1 MFKTSEAK
9 IFGHHSS
16 YEPNICV
23 QHRHYRN
30 ISIKHGWE
38 SQAVQNIQIFFFFQ
52 SHLKR
57 TIFLASHAF
66 KSFISIIFG
75 HHKQVS
81 NVRSNHSNR
90 TLLEI
95 RVQTTI
101 TFRGFEDQGQ
111 VQNILR
117 FFFFFGNHWLVS
129 IRTFAFK
136 YFEINKFLNELLN
149 PLTFQKM
156 FYWLLWC
163 QNMLFSSRSEA
174 HFETQALTS

>member
-1 MFKTSEAK
+1 MMFKTSEAK

-117 FFFFFGNHWLVS
+117 FFFFWQSLTSFDSNIRFQIFRNEQVLK
-129 IRTFAFK
+129 RTFK
-136 YFEINKFLNELLN
+136 SINVPKNVLLA
-149 PLTFQKM
+149 PMMSKHVVLESFG
-156 FYWLLWC
+156 
-163 QNMLFSSRSEA
+163 SS
-174 HFETQALTS
+174 L